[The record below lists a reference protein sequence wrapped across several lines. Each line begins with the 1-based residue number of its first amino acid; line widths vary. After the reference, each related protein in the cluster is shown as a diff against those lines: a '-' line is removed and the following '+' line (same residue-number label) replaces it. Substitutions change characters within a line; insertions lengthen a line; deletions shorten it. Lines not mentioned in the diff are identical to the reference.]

1 MAELANTQA
10 SAPDP
15 AAAPPADPAAATTP
29 PSDPPEPKTPLA
41 AEPKAL
47 TQEDIDNAIAKAR
60 KAWEAEQDQAARLAK
75 LSKEEREKEQL
86 RLDKEAFEAERAALA
101 REKLEIETAKQLS
114 GKNLSP
120 EFAPILCGKDAE
132 ETKANIEAFEA
143 AFNAAVEA
151 AVTDRMKGTPPKT
164 GTPAQAKSLDE
175 MTYTELE
182 EYYRTHP
189 EG

>member
-1 MAELANTQA
+1 MAEPANT
-10 SAPDP
+10 STTEP
-15 AAAPPADPAAATTP
+15 AAVPPADPAGTSTP
-29 PSDPPEPKTPLA
+29 PPSEPPESKTPPV

-47 TQEDIDNAIAKAR
+47 TQEDIDKAIANAR
-60 KAWEAEQDQAARLAK
+60 KAWEKEQDQAARLAK
-75 LSKEEREKEQL
+75 LSKDEREKEQL

-120 EFAPILCGKDAE
+120 EFAPILCGKDAD
-132 ETKANIEAFEA
+132 ETKANIETFET

-151 AVTDRMKGTPPKT
+151 AVTDRMKGAPPKT
-164 GTPAQAKSLDE
+164 GAPAPAKSLDE